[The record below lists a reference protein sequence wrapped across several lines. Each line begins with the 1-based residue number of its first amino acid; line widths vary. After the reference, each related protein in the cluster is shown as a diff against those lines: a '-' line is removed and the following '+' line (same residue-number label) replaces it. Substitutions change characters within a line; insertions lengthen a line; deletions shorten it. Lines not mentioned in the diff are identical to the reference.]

1 MSQNIV
7 WSFYWLLATLALFC
21 SRLLQVLTKWIIKI
35 KLDHANFLENFD
47 RISEFSSKWILIS
60 GILSENTKSNYTE
73 RYDSL
78 LKMKNH
84 VSIEG
89 FGRNASMHILLFG
102 LILISKTNFHIN
114 FEKF

>member
-1 MSQNIV
+1 MTSGNSGV
-7 WSFYWLLATLALFC
+7 VSFI
-21 SRLLQVLTKWIIKI
+21 LLQAVTKWIIKI

-84 VSIEG
+84 VISYIIVVCFITYLNSIKG
-89 FGRNASMHILLFG
+89 SDLG
-102 LILISKTNFHIN
+102 SK
-114 FEKF
+114 

>member
-1 MSQNIV
+1 MQKRQNV
-7 WSFYWLLATLALFC
+7 KQYHFYQLLVTLALFC

-84 VSIEG
+84 VT
-89 FGRNASMHILLFG
+89 ILPR
-102 LILISKTNFHIN
+102 
-114 FEKF
+114 